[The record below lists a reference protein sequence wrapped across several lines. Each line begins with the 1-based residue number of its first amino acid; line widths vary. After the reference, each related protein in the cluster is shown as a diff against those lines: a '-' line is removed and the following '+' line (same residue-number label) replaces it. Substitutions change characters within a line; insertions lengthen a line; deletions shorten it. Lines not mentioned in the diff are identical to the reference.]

1 MRERYE
7 IMKAMHTLIR
17 AMNDEGAYCSW
28 IYTVPDGAT
37 DDDLWD
43 IAEDDELFAEACTAF
58 KSAMKDY
65 GKSGFYIDNRVW

>member
-7 IMKAMHTLIR
+7 IMKAMHLLIR

-43 IAEDDELFAEACTAF
+43 IARTTIFSPRPAPL
-58 KSAMKDY
+58 S
-65 GKSGFYIDNRVW
+65 NPP